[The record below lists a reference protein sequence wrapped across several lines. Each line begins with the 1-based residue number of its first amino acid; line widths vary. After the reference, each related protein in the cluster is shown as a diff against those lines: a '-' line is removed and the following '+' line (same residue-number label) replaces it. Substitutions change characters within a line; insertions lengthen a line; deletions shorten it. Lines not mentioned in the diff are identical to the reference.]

1 MRNYFV
7 IERIEPFASQS
18 RNTRGEIAHIRF
30 NNLADHPRPDLALT
44 TLIEQ
49 LLDRVLTG
57 RPAPLRVG
65 LQVQPPNFHHPF
77 TVPLRPVE
85 QNNAAALAAAI
96 ERLNEISQAGIDL
109 LSGTTTTKVVA
120 VWPLTGQRTNN
131 PAAQSGSHVPT
142 GSCNLDQE
150 HAVSSRCRSIVRV
163 HNPNDRYCLARAVV
177 IGLTK
182 IRLVDQGDA
191 NNGAAHFRAFC
202 QQQEQHV
209 IFVNYLMNIS
219 GLPNGLQEYSLEHVA
234 ILQRWLNQY
243 YGEGHTR
250 IVVFQK
256 EQQYRIV
263 FKGEGRAARYN
274 LCLLLE
280 NRHYN
285 YIGRPE
291 QLLGVKRY
299 CIDCERSVTRW
310 SHWAGCTVVCRFC
323 MRSGPEFPC
332 QEEERIPCQN
342 CGFIFPRRSCYDYH
356 LVNSAPLEMI
366 RRDTRN
372 FASIC
377 QMRRICSN
385 CHLIIYAQQA
395 HECQQQRQQRQIN
408 CKMCNGPHTEDQP
421 CFIQP
426 LKHDDDEQEDTNENN
441 NEQQQQ
447 QQRTRNHRQ
456 PIRLCFFDAETSQD
470 EPVQISQNINGYRHV
485 PLLIIAEVICEA
497 CIRANIRI
505 EDVGQRAQGCFCGT
519 PRGERWR
526 NWCSPPFKNAPGDNT
541 AFPNN
546 ITFNHRRMFFH
557 SFDNAEDN
565 PVDQFLDYLLN
576 HGSQHMLTI
585 CIAHNGGKYDF
596 HLLLEALHRRSHPP
610 TRICTTGLK
619 IYSMSLGGNNQR
631 KVLFKD
637 SLNYFFCELDALTKV
652 FSLPEDLVTAKPFFP
667 YLFIQRQHLHYR
679 LRGLPAIQYYQPE
692 YKKAEKREKLIEWYT
707 QQTSVQTTTNFQL
720 REQLIQYC
728 VNDVAIL
735 RESVL
740 RFRQLIGENTKN
752 LDPFLTVS
760 TAAGL
765 ALTTMRR
772 CFLPENW
779 LVHSPEGGYLRGRR
793 ASAESQRYIRFFELQ
808 HPESAGQIQ
817 HAQWALGEAHV
828 EDCGYRLDGLWQ
840 RSPPLRPLA
849 IEYMGCYYHGCPKCF
864 PVRDQRLA
872 AGRTAEELFE
882 RTQQRLWE
890 LEHQHGYQLHVVW
903 GHEIKEKLRN
913 NTQLRRKWLEI
924 DCVRP
929 MDPRED
935 CLRGGRTEPFKLHH
949 LCAEDEEILYIDIV
963 SLYPYV
969 MKARSFPVGHPNI
982 LTRDTLL
989 LPPNNPL
996 PWTTPK
1002 HNIYKGLLLV
1012 RVEPP
1017 NFMNG
1022 NLPPVLPYRT
1032 HDGRL
1037 TFPLCAKCANNRQQR
1052 PCTHRERERSWL
1064 TGYTHVELNYALE
1077 RGYKVVD
1084 IYEVWNYEKW
1094 DPNLFRSYVNTFI
1107 GLKQQA
1113 SGWPDGCASELD
1125 RAEYLAEFERIE
1137 GIFLDPEK
1145 IETNPGL
1152 RMIAK
1157 LLANSLWGKLA
1168 QRVCGTEV
1176 RYAKTPAEFHQLLED
1191 PTIDMLDFDH
1201 VSEHLDRC
1209 VVRKKPEFAK
1219 APNTNCLPVAAFVTS
1234 YARLHLYEYIEQV
1247 HQIGGV
1253 LLYCDTDSIIYVGKR
1268 NGQRVLEG
1276 EYLGQMKREIP
1287 TRRILEFIAGGP
1299 KNYGYRHV
1307 DASTGLDER
1316 AELKIRSFPLS
1327 YATHQLLNFNTM
1339 KQLVLNQFNVDGAVD
1354 DTIADDVFFVGNS
1367 IGVQFPQIGRTRRSQ
1382 LYTHLARKEYRPCY
1396 EKGRIMPGMETL
1408 PFGHRRN
1415 NSTSHGQIHQQRQTK
1430 SPIPPQQKRPRF
1442 NMNETNLQDLPGSSS
1457 WTEADY
1463 RNRYNS

>member
-1 MRNYFV
+1 M
-7 IERIEPFASQS
+7 
-18 RNTRGEIAHIRF
+18 
-30 NNLADHPRPDLALT
+30 
-44 TLIEQ
+44 
-49 LLDRVLTG
+49 
-57 RPAPLRVG
+57 
-65 LQVQPPNFHHPF
+65 
-77 TVPLRPVE
+77 
-85 QNNAAALAAAI
+85 
-96 ERLNEISQAGIDL
+96 
-109 LSGTTTTKVVA
+109 
-120 VWPLTGQRTNN
+120 
-131 PAAQSGSHVPT
+131 
-142 GSCNLDQE
+142 
-150 HAVSSRCRSIVRV
+150 
-163 HNPNDRYCLARAVV
+163 
-177 IGLTK
+177 
-182 IRLVDQGDA
+182 
-191 NNGAAHFRAFC
+191 
-202 QQQEQHV
+202 
-209 IFVNYLMNIS
+209 
-219 GLPNGLQEYSLEHVA
+219 
-234 ILQRWLNQY
+234 
-243 YGEGHTR
+243 
-250 IVVFQK
+250 
-256 EQQYRIV
+256 
-263 FKGEGRAARYN
+263 
-274 LCLLLE
+274 
-280 NRHYN
+280 
-285 YIGRPE
+285 
-291 QLLGVKRY
+291 
-299 CIDCERSVTRW
+299 
-310 SHWAGCTVVCRFC
+310 VC
-323 MRSGPEFPC
+323 
-332 QEEERIPCQN
+332 
-342 CGFIFPRRSCYDYH
+342 
-356 LVNSAPLEMI
+356 
-366 RRDTRN
+366 
-372 FASIC
+372 
-377 QMRRICSN
+377 
-385 CHLIIYAQQA
+385 
-395 HECQQQRQQRQIN
+395 
-408 CKMCNGPHTEDQP
+408 
-421 CFIQP
+421 
-426 LKHDDDEQEDTNENN
+426 
-441 NEQQQQ
+441 
-447 QQRTRNHRQ
+447 
-456 PIRLCFFDAETSQD
+456 
-470 EPVQISQNINGYRHV
+470 
-485 PLLIIAEVICEA
+485 
-497 CIRANIRI
+497 
-505 EDVGQRAQGCFCGT
+505 
-519 PRGERWR
+519 
-526 NWCSPPFKNAPGDNT
+526 
-541 AFPNN
+541 
-546 ITFNHRRMFFH
+546 
-557 SFDNAEDN
+557 
-565 PVDQFLDYLLN
+565 
-576 HGSQHMLTI
+576 
-585 CIAHNGGKYDF
+585 
-596 HLLLEALHRRSHPP
+596 
-610 TRICTTGLK
+610 
-619 IYSMSLGGNNQR
+619 
-631 KVLFKD
+631 
-637 SLNYFFCELDALTKV
+637 
-652 FSLPEDLVTAKPFFP
+652 
-667 YLFIQRQHLHYR
+667 
-679 LRGLPAIQYYQPE
+679 
-692 YKKAEKREKLIEWYT
+692 T
-707 QQTSVQTTTNFQL
+707 QQTSVQTTNFQL

-903 GHEIKEKLRN
+903 GHEIKEKLSN
-913 NTQLRRKWLEI
+913 NTQLRRKWLKLTVFGQWIPERTALEEEGQNPSNFI
-924 DCVRP
+924 TCVLKMR
-929 MDPRED
+929 RSS
-935 CLRGGRTEPFKLHH
+935 TSIF
-949 LCAEDEEILYIDIV
+949 
-963 SLYPYV
+963 LYPYV
-969 MKARSFPVGHPNI
+969 MKARSFPIGHPNV

-1012 RVEPP
+1012 RVQPP

-1037 TFPLCAKCANNRQQR
+1037 TFPLCAKCADNRQQR
-1052 PCTHRERERSWL
+1052 PCTHGERERSWL

-1084 IYEVWNYEKW
+1084 IYE
-1094 DPNLFRSYVNTFI
+1094 
-1107 GLKQQA
+1107 
-1113 SGWPDGCASELD
+1113 
-1125 RAEYLAEFERIE
+1125 
-1137 GIFLDPEK
+1137 
-1145 IETNPGL
+1145 
-1152 RMIAK
+1152 K

-1247 HQIGGV
+1247 NQIGGV

-1268 NGQRVLEG
+1268 NGQRVSEG
-1276 EYLGQMKREIP
+1276 EYLGQMKREVP
-1287 TRRILEFIAGGP
+1287 SRRILEFIAGGP

-1408 PFGHRRN
+1408 PFGHRMN
-1415 NSTSHGQIHQQRQTK
+1415 NTDISRANK
-1430 SPIPPQQKRPRF
+1430 SAT
-1442 NMNETNLQDLPGSSS
+1442 TN
-1457 WTEADY
+1457 
-1463 RNRYNS
+1463 

>member
-7 IERIEPFASQS
+7 IERIEPIASRS

-44 TLIEQ
+44 SLIEQ

-77 TVPLRPVE
+77 TVPLRPPA
-85 QNNAAALAAAI
+85 QNNPAALAAAI
-96 ERLNEISQAGIDL
+96 ERLNEISAAGIDL
-109 LSGTTTTKVVA
+109 LSGTTTTKVIA

-131 PAAQSGSHVPT
+131 PATQSGS
-142 GSCNLDQE
+142 CDLEQE
-150 HAVSSRCRSIVRV
+150 HVVTSRCRSIVRV

-191 NNGAAHFRAFC
+191 NNGPAHFRAFC
-202 QQQEQHV
+202 QQQEQHM

-219 GLPNGLQEYSLEHVA
+219 GLPYGLQEYSLEHVA

-250 IVVFQK
+250 IVVFHK

-310 SHWAGCTVVCRFC
+310 SHWAGCNVVCRFC

-332 QEEERIPCQN
+332 QEDERIPCQN

-385 CHLIIYAQQA
+385 CHLIIYAQQT
-395 HECQQQRQQRQIN
+395 HECHQQQRQPQEN
-408 CKMCNGPHTEDQP
+408 CTKCNGPHSEDQP
-421 CFIQP
+421 CYIQP
-426 LKHDDDEQEDTNENN
+426 LSVEAEEEEIIEPVLNEN
-441 NEQQQQ
+441 QQQQ
-447 QQRTRNHRQ
+447 QQAKRQ
-456 PIRLCFFDAETSQD
+456 RKQPLRLCFFDAETSQD
-470 EPVQISQNINGYRHV
+470 EPVQISNNINGYRHV
-485 PLLIIAEVICEA
+485 PLLIIAEVICEK
-497 CIRANIRI
+497 CILAGISIENI
-505 EDVGQRAQGCFCGT
+505 GQRAPGCFCGK
-519 PRGERWR
+519 PRGQRWL
-526 NWCSPPFKNAPGDNT
+526 NWCSPPFRNAPGDTT
-541 AFPNN
+541 ARPDN
-546 ITFNHRRMFFH
+546 IIFNPRRMFFH
-557 SFDNAEDN
+557 SFDNAEEN

-576 HGSQHMLTI
+576 HGSQNMLTI

-596 HLLLEALHRRSHPP
+596 HLLLEALHRRNQPP
-610 TRICTTGLK
+610 TRLCTTGLK
-619 IYSMSLGGNNQR
+619 IYSMTLGGNHQR
-631 KVLFKD
+631 KVQFKD
-637 SLNYFFCELDALTKV
+637 SLNYFFCELDALTKI
-652 FSLPEDLVTAKPFFP
+652 FALPEDVATTKPFFP
-667 YLFIQRQHLHYR
+667 YLFIQRQHLHER
-679 LRGLPAIQYYQPE
+679 IIGLPPLEYYQPE
-692 YKKAEKREKLIEWYT
+692 YKKADKRDKLLDWYNRT
-707 QQTSVQTTTNFQL
+707 IADTTTNFQL
-720 REQLIQYC
+720 REQLILYC
-728 VNDVAIL
+728 TNDVAIL

-740 RFRQLIGENTKN
+740 RFRHLIGQHTRN
-752 LDPFLTVS
+752 LDPFLSVS
-760 TAAGL
+760 TTAGL
-765 ALTTMRR
+765 ALTTLRR
-772 CFLPENW
+772 CFLPKNW
-779 LVHSPEGGYLRGRR
+779 IVHSPEGGYLRGRR
-793 ASAESQRYIRFFELQ
+793 ASAESQRYIRFFEIQ

-903 GHEIKEKLRN
+903 GHEIKEKLSN
-913 NTQLRRKWLEI
+913 NTQLRRKWFEI

-949 LCAEDEEILYIDIV
+949 MCAEDEEILYIDIV

-969 MKARSFPVGHPNI
+969 MKARSFPIGHPNV

-996 PWTTPK
+996 PWTSPE

-1012 RVEPP
+1012 RVQPP

-1037 TFPLCAKCANNRQQR
+1037 TFPLCAKCADNRQQR
-1052 PCTHRERERSWL
+1052 PCTHGERERSWL

-1125 RAEYLAEFERIE
+1125 RADYLAEFERVE

-1191 PTIDMLDFDH
+1191 PTIEMLDFDH

-1209 VVRKKPEFAK
+1209 VVRKKPEFSK

-1276 EYLGQMKREIP
+1276 EYLGQMKREVP

-1354 DTIADDVFFVGNS
+1354 DTIADDVFYVGNS

-1415 NSTSHGQIHQQRQTK
+1415 TLTSVEQRR
-1430 SPIPPQQKRPRF
+1430 QQKRSNTATTPTPNTRSRLDT
-1442 NMNETNLQDLPGSSS
+1442 NDLNLQDLPGSSG
-1457 WTEADY
+1457 WTENDY
-1463 RNRYNS
+1463 RNRYHF

>member
-1 MRNYFV
+1 
-7 IERIEPFASQS
+7 
-18 RNTRGEIAHIRF
+18 
-30 NNLADHPRPDLALT
+30 
-44 TLIEQ
+44 
-49 LLDRVLTG
+49 
-57 RPAPLRVG
+57 PLKA
-65 LQVQPPNFHHPF
+65 
-77 TVPLRPVE
+77 E
-85 QNNAAALAAAI
+85 
-96 ERLNEISQAGIDL
+96 ED
-109 LSGTTTTKVVA
+109 
-120 VWPLTGQRTNN
+120 
-131 PAAQSGSHVPT
+131 
-142 GSCNLDQE
+142 
-150 HAVSSRCRSIVRV
+150 
-163 HNPNDRYCLARAVV
+163 
-177 IGLTK
+177 
-182 IRLVDQGDA
+182 
-191 NNGAAHFRAFC
+191 
-202 QQQEQHV
+202 
-209 IFVNYLMNIS
+209 
-219 GLPNGLQEYSLEHVA
+219 
-234 ILQRWLNQY
+234 
-243 YGEGHTR
+243 
-250 IVVFQK
+250 
-256 EQQYRIV
+256 
-263 FKGEGRAARYN
+263 
-274 LCLLLE
+274 
-280 NRHYN
+280 
-285 YIGRPE
+285 
-291 QLLGVKRY
+291 
-299 CIDCERSVTRW
+299 
-310 SHWAGCTVVCRFC
+310 
-323 MRSGPEFPC
+323 
-332 QEEERIPCQN
+332 EEE
-342 CGFIFPRRSCYDYH
+342 
-356 LVNSAPLEMI
+356 
-366 RRDTRN
+366 
-372 FASIC
+372 
-377 QMRRICSN
+377 
-385 CHLIIYAQQA
+385 
-395 HECQQQRQQRQIN
+395 
-408 CKMCNGPHTEDQP
+408 
-421 CFIQP
+421 
-426 LKHDDDEQEDTNENN
+426 DDITENN
-441 NEQQQQ
+441 NEQQPHQQQQQ
-447 QQRTRNHRQ
+447 QQRARKHRR

-470 EPVQISQNINGYRHV
+470 DPVQISQNINGYRHV

-497 CIRANIRI
+497 CIRAGISI
-505 EDVGQRAQGCFCGT
+505 EDVGQRAQGCFCGN
-519 PRGERWR
+519 PRGQRWR
-526 NWCSPPFKNAPGDNT
+526 NWCSPPFRNAPGDNT

-576 HGSQHMLTI
+576 HGSQNMLTI

-610 TRICTTGLK
+610 TRLCTTGLK
-619 IYSMSLGGNNQR
+619 IYSMSLGGYHQR

-637 SLNYFFCELDALTKV
+637 SLNYFFCELDALPKV
-652 FSLPEDLVTAKPFFP
+652 FALPEDLATSKPFFP
-667 YLFIQRQHLHYR
+667 YLYIQRQHLHQR
-679 LRGLPAIQYYQPE
+679 IRGLPAIQYYQPE
-692 YKKAEKREKLIEWYT
+692 YKKAEKREKLIEWYVQ
-707 QQTSVQTTTNFQL
+707 QQTSVQITNFQL
-720 REQLIQYC
+720 REQLIIYC

-779 LVHSPEGGYLRGRR
+779 IVHSPEGGYLRGRR

-808 HPESAGQIQ
+808 HPEAAGHIQ

-890 LEHQHGYQLHVVW
+890 LENQHGYQLHVVW
-903 GHEIKEKLRN
+903 GHEIKEKLSN
-913 NTQLRRKWLEI
+913 NTQLRRKWFEI

-969 MKARSFPVGHPNI
+969 MKARTFPIGHPDV

-996 PWTTPK
+996 PWTTPE

-1012 RVEPP
+1012 RVQPP

-1037 TFPLCAKCANNRQQR
+1037 TFPLCAKCADNRQQR
-1052 PCTHRERERSWL
+1052 PCTHGERERSWL

-1113 SGWPDGCASELD
+1113 SGWPDGCVSEMD
-1125 RAEYLAEFERIE
+1125 RAAYLAEFERVE
-1137 GIFLDPEK
+1137 GIFLDPER

-1247 HQIGGV
+1247 NQIGGV

-1268 NGQRVLEG
+1268 NGQRVSEG
-1276 EYLGQMKREIP
+1276 EYLGQMKREVP
-1287 TRRILEFIAGGP
+1287 SRRILEFIAGGP

-1408 PFGHRRN
+1408 PFGHRMN
-1415 NSTSHGQIHQQRQTK
+1415 NTQVI
-1430 SPIPPQQKRPRF
+1430 
-1442 NMNETNLQDLPGSSS
+1442 
-1457 WTEADY
+1457 
-1463 RNRYNS
+1463 

>member
-131 PAAQSGSHVPT
+131 PASH
-142 GSCNLDQE
+142 S
-150 HAVSSRCRSIVRV
+150 
-163 HNPNDRYCLARAVV
+163 
-177 IGLTK
+177 
-182 IRLVDQGDA
+182 
-191 NNGAAHFRAFC
+191 
-202 QQQEQHV
+202 
-209 IFVNYLMNIS
+209 
-219 GLPNGLQEYSLEHVA
+219 A

-342 CGFIFPRRSCYDYH
+342 CGFIFPRRACYDYH
-356 LVNSAPLEMI
+356 LVNSAPLEMV

-377 QMRRICSN
+377 QMRRICWN
-385 CHLIIYAQQA
+385 CHHIIYAQQA
-395 HECQQQRQQRQIN
+395 HECQRQRQQPQIN

-426 LKHDDDEQEDTNENN
+426 LKPDEDEQEDNNENN
-441 NEQQQQ
+441 NEQQQ

-526 NWCSPPFKNAPGDNT
+526 NWCSPPFRNAPGDNT
-541 AFPNN
+541 AFPDN

-637 SLNYFFCELDALTKV
+637 SLNYFF
-652 FSLPEDLVTAKPFFP
+652 DLATAKPFFP

-817 HAQWALGEAHV
+817 HAQWAIGEAHV

-890 LEHQHGYQLHVVW
+890 LEHRHGYQLHVVW

-949 LCAEDEEILYIDIV
+949 MCAEDEEILYIDI
-963 SLYPYV
+963 SLPLCYEGKIFSYWAS
-969 MKARSFPVGHPNI
+969 KC

-996 PWTTPK
+996 PWTSPE

-1012 RVEPP
+1012 RVQPP

-1037 TFPLCAKCANNRQQR
+1037 TFPLCAKCADNRQQR
-1052 PCTHRERERSWL
+1052 PCTHGERERSWL

-1113 SGWPDGCASELD
+1113 SGWPDGCASEMD
-1125 RAEYLAEFERIE
+1125 RADYLAEFERVE

-1219 APNTNCLPVAAFVTS
+1219 APNTNCLPVAAYVTS

-1268 NGQRVLEG
+1268 NGPRVSEG
-1276 EYLGQMKREIP
+1276 EYLGQMKREVP
-1287 TRRILEFIAGGP
+1287 SRRILEFIAGGP

-1415 NSTSHGQIHQQRQTK
+1415 NITSVEQRR
-1430 SPIPPQQKRPRF
+1430 QQKRSNTTTTPP
-1442 NMNETNLQDLPGSSS
+1442 TQAQD
-1457 WTEADY
+1457 
-1463 RNRYNS
+1463 RV